1 MIEVHDEEITTF
13 IESLKTNSTYDF
25 SQYTDKSFRR
35 RVEKVVNDNRL
46 NATDLIKKMSKNKDF
61 LEKIVRDITVNTTE
75 LFRDTDIWL
84 TFKEKIIPIF
94 QEKEYINI
102 WHAGCS
108 SGQEVYSMLILLNE
122 FDLLKKTIVLGTDLN
137 TDVLE
142 EAKKGSYK
150 YNFNKNYIDNFNAV
164 FNPNDEINVPFEKY
178 FDINKTK
185 DTMTIKPILSG
196 KAIYRKHDLVTEPN
210 KFDTHFDLI
219 ICRNVLIYFNNDL
232 QNKVFDLFHKSLI
245 DNGIL
250 LIGLHES
257 ILGIFANKFEKKGAF
272 YLRK

>member
-1 MIEVHDEEITTF
+1 MLEVHDHEIKLF
-13 IESLKTNSTYDF
+13 IDTLKLNSTYDF
-25 SQYTDKSFRR
+25 SRYTEKSFRR

-46 NATDLIKKMSKNKDF
+46 ATPDLIKKMTKNKDF
-61 LEKIVRDITVNTTE
+61 LEKTVRDITVNTTE

-84 TFKEKIIPIF
+84 AIKEKIIPAF
-94 QEKEYINI
+94 KEKEMINI

-122 FDLLKKTIVLGTDLN
+122 FDLMKKTIVLGTDLN

-142 EAKKGSYK
+142 EAKKGTYK
-150 YNFNKNYIDNFNAV
+150 FNFNKNYVDNFNTV
-164 FNPNDEINVPFEKY
+164 FNPNDEIKVPFEKY
-178 FDINKTK
+178 FDINKSK

-196 KAIYRKHDLVTEPN
+196 KAMFRKHDLVTEPN
-210 KFDTHFDLI
+210 KFDTQFDLI

-232 QNKVFDLFHKSLI
+232 QNNVFDLFHKSLNN
-245 DNGIL
+245 NGTL

-257 ILGIFANKFEKKGAF
+257 ILGVFANKFDKKGVF
-272 YLRK
+272 YLKK